1 MNFEEGS
8 ALQRALLEEQ
18 AFVESAYSALDSE
31 TEHYAQQLA
40 DVRAQGASGTPA
52 ARSERD
58 SFATH
63 YEDNLLR
70 LRNVE
75 NTLVLGR
82 LDYTDA
88 AQSFIHIGRITLRY
102 SEKKI
107 LLTDW
112 RSTQ

>member
-63 YEDNLLR
+63 YESFAPEKRRKYSRFGAPR
-70 LRNVE
+70 L
-75 NTLVLGR
+75 
-82 LDYTDA
+82 Y
-88 AQSFIHIGRITLRY
+88 
-102 SEKKI
+102 
-107 LLTDW
+107 
-112 RSTQ
+112 